1 MAEHLQKGLFF
12 DGIGKHFG
20 GTYALRD
27 VSLAVGRGEIVA
39 LLGENGAGKSTL
51 IKILGGIHQPDAG
64 RVLIDGAPYQHRPAG
79 FGERQQV
86 AFIHQDL
93 GLIEWMT
100 VAENMALALGFS
112 RRRGLIRWPEVER
125 FAAEALRRVDCDF
138 DPTTRVEDLTR
149 TEKSLVAIARA
160 LAVDSEFL
168 VLDEPT
174 ASLPADEVER
184 LFAALRP
191 LRDRGVG
198 MIYVSH
204 RLDEIFR
211 IADRVAVLRDGAMV
225 GVRSIAHTT
234 PEELVQKI
242 VGRKTRVTL
251 KSQDAPGAEILRLDG
266 MSVGRVGPLSI
277 SLRRNEIVGLVG
289 LRGAGHEA
297 ISRAL
302 FGLTPHGGRVTLLG
316 KTPDLSSPQTALA
329 SGIGLVARD
338 RTEESVAMT
347 LTIRENTFLNPA
359 GVGRGLLD
367 PLAPGTEAARAAAIG
382 ADLGLSPNDP
392 ALAIEALS
400 GGNQQKVVIGRWL
413 AMRRG
418 LLLCEDPT
426 AGVDVG
432 AKAEI
437 YALLN
442 RALADGIGILVVST
456 DFEEIATICHRAIV
470 FSQGAIVDELG
481 GSRLTTETLIQVG
494 LGRQHPRETGTAE
507 CNRLRA
513 ARWSRRAPNW
523 RV

>member
-1 MAEHLQKGLFF
+1 MRNLQSGLFF
-12 DGIGKHFG
+12 DGIDKHFG
-20 GTYALRD
+20 GTYALKD
-27 VSLAVGRGEIVA
+27 VSLSVGRGEIVA

-51 IKILGGIHQPDAG
+51 IKVLGGIHAPDAG
-64 RVLIDGAPYQHRPAG
+64 RVLIDGEPYEHRPAG
-79 FGERQQV
+79 FGERQKV

-100 VAENMALALGFS
+100 VAENIALALGFAK
-112 RRRGLIRWPEVER
+112 RNGMIRWAEVER
-125 FAAEALRRVDCDF
+125 FAAAALKKVDCDF
-138 DPTTRVEDLTR
+138 EPTTRVENLSR

-184 LFAALRP
+184 LFSAIRP

-204 RLDEIFR
+204 RLDEIFQ
-211 IADRVAVLRDGAMV
+211 IADRVAVLRDGEMV
-225 GVRSIAHTT
+225 GVRDIDHTT

-242 VGRKTRVTL
+242 VGRKTRETVKL
-251 KSQDAPGAEILRLDG
+251 GNDPGQEILRLEG
-266 MSVGRVGPLSI
+266 FKVPGVAPLEFA
-277 SLRRNEIVGLVG
+277 LRRNEIVGLVG

-302 FGLTPHGGRVTLLG
+302 FGLVPFQGRVTLEG
-316 KTPDLSSPQTALA
+316 RAPDLGSPQRALA
-329 SGIGLVARD
+329 SGVGLIAKD
-338 RTEESVAMT
+338 RTEESVAMS
-347 LTIRENTFLNPA
+347 LTIRENTFLNPQ
-359 GVGRGLLD
+359 GIGRKLLQILS
-367 PLAPGTEAARAAAIG
+367 PRTEGEQAAIIG
-382 ADLGLSPNDP
+382 AELGLSPNDP

-400 GGNQQKVVIGRWL
+400 GGNQQKVVMGRWL
-413 AMRRG
+413 ATRRK

-432 AKAEI
+432 AKSEI

-442 RALADGIGILVVST
+442 RALSDGVGILVIST

-470 FSQGAIVDELG
+470 FSQGRIVDELSG
-481 GSRLTTETLIQVG
+481 TRLSTENLIQSASAG
-494 LGRQHPRETGTAE
+494 NIASERD
-507 CNRLRA
+507 
-513 ARWSRRAPNW
+513 APHA
-523 RV
+523 VA

>member
-1 MAEHLQKGLFF
+1 MQNLQSGLFF
-12 DGIGKHFG
+12 DGIEKHFG
-20 GTYALRD
+20 GTYALKD
-27 VSLAVGRGEIVA
+27 VSLSVGRGEVVA

-51 IKILGGIHQPDAG
+51 IKVLGGIHQPDAG

-79 FGERQQV
+79 FGERQKV

-100 VAENMALALGFS
+100 VAENIALALGFA
-112 RRRGLIRWPEVER
+112 RKGGLIRWRSVED
-125 FAAEALRRVDCDF
+125 FAAAALRKVDCVF
-138 DPTTRVEDLTR
+138 DPTTRVEALSR

-174 ASLPADEVER
+174 ASLPADEVAR
-184 LFAALRP
+184 LFKALRP
-191 LRDRGVG
+191 LREQGVG

-204 RLDEIFR
+204 RLDEIFQV
-211 IADRVAVLRDGAMV
+211 ADRVAVLRDGMMV
-225 GVRSIAHTT
+225 GIRDIAHTT

-242 VGRKTRVTL
+242 VGRKTRETA
-251 KSQDAPGAEILRLDG
+251 KSTAPRGKPILNLDDFRVSG
-266 MSVGRVGPLSI
+266 VGPLNFE
-277 SLRRNEIVGLVG
+277 LAENEIVGLVG

-302 FGLTPHGGRVTLLG
+302 FGLVRFDGKVTLKG
-316 KTPDLSSPQTALA
+316 AVPDLSTPQRALVA
-329 SGIGLVARD
+329 GVGLVAKD

-347 LTIRENTFLNPA
+347 LTIRENTFLNP
-359 GVGRGLLD
+359 GGIGRKILNILS
-367 PLAPGTEAARAAAIG
+367 PRTEAEQAGAIG
-382 ADLGLSPNDP
+382 AELGLSPNDP
-392 ALAIEALS
+392 SLAIEALS

-413 AMRRG
+413 ATRRT
-418 LLLCEDPT
+418 LLICEDPT

-442 RALADGIGILVVST
+442 RALAEGVGIIVVST

-470 FSQGAIVDELG
+470 FSQGAIVDELSG
-481 GSRLTTETLIQVG
+481 TRLTTENLIQSASAG
-494 LGRQHPRETGTAE
+494 NIASSQEPAHAI
-507 CNRLRA
+507 A
-513 ARWSRRAPNW
+513 
-523 RV
+523 

>member
-1 MAEHLQKGLFF
+1 MQNLQTGLLF
-12 DGIGKHFG
+12 DGIDKHFG
-20 GTYALRD
+20 GTYALKD
-27 VSLAVGRGEIVA
+27 VSLTVGRGEILA

-51 IKILGGIHQPDAG
+51 IKVLGGIHKPDAG
-64 RVLIDGAPYQHRPAG
+64 RVVIDGVEYTHRPAG
-79 FGERQQV
+79 FGERQKV

-100 VAENMALALGFS
+100 VAENIALALGFS
-112 RRRGLIRWPEVER
+112 LKGGLIRWGEVEQ
-125 FAAEALRRVDCDF
+125 FAAEALKKVDCNF
-138 DPTTRVEDLTR
+138 EPTTRVEDLTR

-184 LFAALRP
+184 LFAAIRP
-191 LRDRGVG
+191 LREQGVG

-211 IADRVAVLRDGAMV
+211 IADRVAVLRDGMLV
-225 GVRSIAHTT
+225 GVRDIEHTT

-242 VGRKTRVTL
+242 VGRKTRETVKL
-251 KSQDAPGAEILRLDG
+251 AAAPGDEVLRLDRFT
-266 MSVGRVGPLSI
+266 VGEVGPMDI
-277 SLRRNEIVGLVG
+277 QLRKNEIVGLVG

-302 FGLTPHGGRVTLLG
+302 FGLKPFEGAVTLEG
-316 KTPDLSSPQTALA
+316 KTPDLSSPVAAMA
-329 SGIGLVARD
+329 SGVGLVAKD
-338 RTEESVAMT
+338 RTEESVAMS
-347 LTIRENTFLNPA
+347 LTIRENTFLNPD
-359 GVGRGLLD
+359 GIGRKLLNMLS
-367 PLAPGTEAARAAAIG
+367 PRTEAEQAAVIG
-382 ADLGLSPNDP
+382 AELGLSPNDP
-392 ALAIEALS
+392 SLAIEALS

-413 AMRRG
+413 ATGRR

-442 RALADGIGILVVST
+442 RALADGVGILVIST
-456 DFEEIATICHRAIV
+456 DFEEITAICHRAIV
-470 FSQGAIVDELG
+470 FSQGEIVDELSG
-481 GSRLTTETLIQVG
+481 TRLATENLIQAASAG
-494 LGRQHPRETGTAE
+494 NMKPEEDGTHAV
-507 CNRLRA
+507 A
-513 ARWSRRAPNW
+513 
-523 RV
+523 

>member
-1 MAEHLQKGLFF
+1 MPQLPNKGLFF
-12 DGIGKHFG
+12 DGIDKHFG
-20 GTYALRD
+20 GTYALKD
-27 VSLAVGRGEIVA
+27 VSLTVGRGEIVA

-64 RVLIDGAPYQHRPAG
+64 RVTIDGVPYQHHTAG

-100 VAENMALALGFS
+100 VAENIALALGYS
-112 RRRGLIRWPEVER
+112 LKNGLINWSDVEA
-125 FAAEALRRVDCDF
+125 FAARSLAKVDAHF
-138 DPTTRVEDLTR
+138 DPTTRVENLTR

-160 LAVDSEFL
+160 LAVDSEYL

-184 LFAALRP
+184 LFQALRP
-191 LRDRGVG
+191 LRDAGVG

-211 IADRVAVLRDGAMV
+211 IADRVAVLRDGIMV
-225 GVRSIAHTT
+225 GVRAIEHTT

-242 VGRKTRVTL
+242 VGRKTRVIV
-251 KSQDAPGAEILRLDG
+251 KSQEELGDVILRLDMFEAQG
-266 MSVGRVGPLSI
+266 VGPLSFD
-277 SLRRNEIVGLVG
+277 LRRNEIVGLVG

-302 FGLTPHGGRVTLLG
+302 FGLTEHKGDITLSG
-316 KTPDLSSPQTALA
+316 ETPDLNSPQAALN
-329 SGIGLVARD
+329 SGIGLLAHD
-338 RTEESVAMT
+338 RTEESVAMS

-359 GVGRGLLD
+359 GIGRGLWNLLS
-367 PLAPGTEAARAAAIG
+367 PTRESEHAAQIG

-392 ALAIEALS
+392 TLAIEALS

-413 AMRRG
+413 ATKRR
-418 LLLCEDPT
+418 LLICEDPT

-442 RALADGIGILVVST
+442 RALSEGVGILIVST

-470 FSQGAIVDELG
+470 FSQGTIVDELF
-481 GSRLTTETLIQVG
+481 GSRLTTENLIQSASAG
-494 LGRQHPRETGTAE
+494 NHGSGEE
-507 CNRLRA
+507 A
-513 ARWSRRAPNW
+513 ANAIA
-523 RV
+523 

>member
-1 MAEHLQKGLFF
+1 MPDLQTGLFF
-12 DGIGKHFG
+12 DSIDKHFG
-20 GTYALRD
+20 GTYALKD
-27 VSLAVGRGEIVA
+27 VSLSVGRGEIVA

-51 IKILGGIHQPDAG
+51 IKVLGGIHTADKGQ
-64 RVLIDGAPYQHRPAG
+64 VLIDGQKYQHKPAG
-79 FGERQQV
+79 FGERQKV

-100 VAENMALALGFS
+100 VAENIGLALGFS
-112 RRRGLIRWPEVER
+112 RKNGMINWSEVER
-125 FAAEALRRVDCDF
+125 FAVEALKKVDCDF
-138 DPTTRVEDLTR
+138 DPTTRIENLTR

-184 LFAALRP
+184 LFAAIRP
-191 LRDRGVG
+191 LRDKGVG

-204 RLDEIFR
+204 RLDEIFQ

-225 GVRSIAHTT
+225 GVRSIDHTT

-242 VGRKTRVTL
+242 VGRKTRETL
-251 KSQDAPGAEILRLDG
+251 KATQEIGAPVL
-266 MSVGRVGPLSI
+266 
-277 SLRRNEIVGLVG
+277 SLRDFKVAGMQRLELDLQKNEMLGLVG

-302 FGLTPHGGRVTLLG
+302 FGLLPFDGTVTLHGENPDL
-316 KTPDLSSPQTALA
+316 KTPQSALHA
-329 SGIGLVARD
+329 GVGLVAKD

-347 LTIRENTFLNPA
+347 LSIRENTFINPD
-359 GVGRGLLD
+359 GVGRKLLD
-367 PLAPGTEAARAAAIG
+367 MLSPRVEAEQAAIIG
-382 ADLGLSPNDP
+382 AELGLSPNDP
-392 ALAIEALS
+392 SLAIEALS

-413 AMRRG
+413 ATKRK
-418 LLLCEDPT
+418 LLICEDPT

-432 AKAEI
+432 AKSEI

-442 RALADGIGILVVST
+442 RALGDGVAILIMST

-470 FSQGAIVDELG
+470 FSQGAIVDELSG
-481 GSRLTTETLIQVG
+481 TRLTTENLIQSASAGNINSEGSGVN
-494 LGRQHPRETGTAE
+494 AI
-507 CNRLRA
+507 A
-513 ARWSRRAPNW
+513 
-523 RV
+523 